1 MLRDRIVEPLRS
13 YFARAAPGLVA
24 AYLFGSV
31 ARGQERPD
39 SDVDIGVVLGS
50 HTPLTLDDYDRL
62 AQLQDALA
70 GEVAREVDLVALDHA
85 SPDLV
90 HRVLRDRILLHDG
103 DHDARSEFEIRARNE
118 FFDLQPFL
126 EAYRRA
132 VLDRA

>member
-13 YFARAAPGLVA
+13 HFARAVPDLVA

-31 ARGQERPD
+31 ARGQERRD

-50 HTPLTLDDYDRL
+50 HVPLTLADYDRL
-62 AQLQDALA
+62 AQLQDDLA
-70 GEVAREVDLVALDHA
+70 GEIGCDVDVVALDHA

-90 HRVLRDRILLHDG
+90 HNVLVDRILLHDG
-103 DHDARSEFEIRARNE
+103 DHDARIEFEIRARNE

-126 EAYRRA
+126 ERYRRT
-132 VLDRA
+132 VLGRV